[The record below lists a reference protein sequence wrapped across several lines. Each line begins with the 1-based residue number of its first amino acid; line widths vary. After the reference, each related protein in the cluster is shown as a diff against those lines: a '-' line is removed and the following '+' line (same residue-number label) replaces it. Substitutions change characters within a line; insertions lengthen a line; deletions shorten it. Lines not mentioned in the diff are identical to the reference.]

1 MRGIPLPEKGGRVN
15 GEAMVP
21 VIGTSQKFVA
31 LDYDADE
38 NYIYFSE
45 VRKDIIY
52 RIHPDGSGDIFR
64 GVMSC
69 LHLSFVKI
77 SLFFISYI

>member
-21 VIGTSQKFVA
+21 VIAASQKFVA

-52 RIHPDGSGDIFR
+52 RIHPDGSGDILCS
-64 GVMSC
+64 VMSC
-69 LHLSFVKI
+69 RHLCFVKI
-77 SLFFISYI
+77 